1 MLDVLLVEDDEI
13 DAEAFRRLVT
23 KRFSFCRNLH
33 HCTDGAAALEFL
45 SQHDFSSQSVPMVIA
60 LDLNMPGMNGISFLQ
75 ELRASPYK
83 SLPVYMLSSSK
94 HPRDIQETFSLNV
107 AGYFCKVQLAALL
120 KLLEIL
126 DSDGQHPVINVPTI
140 AAMTAGQADA
150 V

>member
-83 SLPVYMLSSSK
+83 SLSSLQCS
-94 HPRDIQETFSLNV
+94 SLR
-107 AGYFCKVQLAALL
+107 LR
-120 KLLEIL
+120 
-126 DSDGQHPVINVPTI
+126 
-140 AAMTAGQADA
+140 
-150 V
+150 